1 MQPPPSY
8 DQMTAKEYNQCVDR
22 YADRVYRFIIKN
34 VKNEADAH
42 DIVQNAFLILWK
54 NVDDIRPEKARAYLF
69 SVAYN
74 NMIDQFRKL
83 KRMSFV
89 EEVPDNPIMNK
100 AMQQTDLKALL
111 NKGLERLSE
120 IQKSV
125 ILLRDYEGYSYDE
138 IAEITELTASQVKVY
153 IFRARKKLKE
163 YLVSVDYVI

>member
-1 MQPPPSY
+1 
-8 DQMTAKEYNQCVDR
+8 MTAKEYNKCVDL
-22 YADRVYRFIIKN
+22 YADRVYRFI
-34 VKNEADAH
+34 VKHVRNDADAN

-54 NVDDIRPEKARAYLF
+54 NVDKISPEKARAYLF

-89 EEVPDNPIMNK
+89 EEVPDNPTMNK
-100 AMQQTDLKALL
+100 AMQQTDLKELL
-111 NKGLERLSE
+111 EKGLERLSE

-138 IAEITELTASQVKVY
+138 IANVTELTTSQVKVY
-153 IFRARKKLKE
+153 IFRARKKLKQ
-163 YLVSVDYVI
+163 YLGSIDYVI